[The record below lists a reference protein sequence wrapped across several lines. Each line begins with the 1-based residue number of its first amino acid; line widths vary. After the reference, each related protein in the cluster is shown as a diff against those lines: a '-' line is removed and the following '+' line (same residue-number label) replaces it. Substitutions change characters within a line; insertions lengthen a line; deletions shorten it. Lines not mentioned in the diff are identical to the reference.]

1 METLYKIKSITHSG
15 RKGNRGTP
23 RTDGRYPQRVGRIVE
38 INLKNLVLGTP
49 LILNYVK
56 DEHGNNYRGSILNCS
71 RIQSTHMVTNKL
83 LVVET
88 CNTIYEF
95 EEVEE

>member
-23 RTDGRYPQRVGRIVE
+23 RTDGRYPQRVGRIVK

-49 LILNYVK
+49 LILDYVK
-56 DEHGNNYRGSILNCS
+56 DENGNDYSNKMLNCS
-71 RIQSTHMVTNKL
+71 RIQSTHMVTSKL